1 MDQDETEGA
10 AGVDLFG
17 DPITAS
23 DCPLCGGRGSHRIS
37 GQACYR
43 PDRGVYRPT
52 GSTPCPRCRPKAHRV
67 CESNDRELAESVLR
81 TALGDGYAVI
91 GHPQRVYRCVGR
103 GEIEAVPRYES
114 DMVSELMERGLLKV
128 GGWHDYTCGSASGR
142 GRSVLVPQFSR
153 NLLSRWSSLKR
164 LPTC

>member
-1 MDQDETEGA
+1 MDQGEVEGA

-17 DPITAS
+17 DPVTAR

-52 GSTPCPRCRPKAHRV
+52 GSTPCPRCRPQAHRAR
-67 CESNDRELAESVLR
+67 ESNDLELAESVLR
-81 TALGDGYAVI
+81 TALGEGYAVI
-91 GHPQRVYRCVGR
+91 GHPQRVYRCAGQ

-114 DMVSELMERGLLKV
+114 DMVSDLLDRALLRV
-128 GGWHDYTCGSASGR
+128 GGWHDYTCGASAGR
-142 GRSVLVPQFSR
+142 GRAVLVPQSSR
-153 NLLSRWSSLKR
+153 ILMNRWAALKR
-164 LPTC
+164 LPT